1 MKYLSKIF
9 GDRVIKLFDKV
20 YKSKN
25 GPAAE
30 AWKMD
35 QYFHPLE
42 KRYSFNDI
50 HKWFNQNHVE
60 FINSLPSYDNQI
72 DLFQKISK
80 IGDPID
86 RFNLQFKDLIENTE
100 GGLFIFI
107 GRKL

>member
-1 MKYLSKIF
+1 
-9 GDRVIKLFDKV
+9 
-20 YKSKN
+20 
-25 GPAAE
+25 
-30 AWKMD
+30 MD